1 MSTLAEVMAGVAVD
15 MTAFH
20 DELNRL
26 DAVAGDGDLGNTVSV
41 GAKAVLA
48 AIDASHDADQ
58 ATMLHR
64 CGTDLAT
71 GAPSTVGTLTAR
83 GMLAAARAL
92 GTASGESPVMLLHRG
107 FAAAL
112 AAIQSAGKAAPGDKT
127 LIDALAPAVT
137 ALSVRAEAGSPL
149 PQALSAA
156 AAAARLGAQHT
167 RDMTP
172 RAGRARWLVQRS
184 QGAEDAGAHFIAL
197 VLESAAR
204 RLDDMHEG
212 PAPR

>member
-1 MSTLAEVMAGVAVD
+1 

-26 DAVAGDGDLGNTVSV
+26 DAVAGDGDLGNTVSLA
-41 GAKAVLA
+41 AKAVLA

-58 ATMLHR
+58 AAVLRR

-83 GMLAAARAL
+83 GMLAAAR
-92 GTASGESPVMLLHRG
+92 GIDTASGQPPVRLLHLG

-112 AAIQSAGKAAPGDKT
+112 AAIQTAGKAGPGDKT
-127 LIDALAPAVT
+127 MIDALAPAVT
-137 ALSVRAEAGSPL
+137 ALSAGAEADSPL

-167 RDMTP
+167 RGMTP
-172 RAGRARWLVQRS
+172 RAGRARWLAQRS
-184 QGAEDAGAHFIAL
+184 QGAEDAGAHFVAL
-197 VLESAAR
+197 VFESAAS
-204 RLDDMHEG
+204 RLDDMQG
-212 PAPR
+212 PGAVARP

>member
-1 MSTLAEVMAGVAVD
+1 MAGVAAD
-15 MTAFH
+15 MIAFH

-48 AIDASHDADQ
+48 AIDASHAADQ
-58 ATMLHR
+58 AAMLRR

-71 GAPSTVGTLTAR
+71 GAPSTAGTLTAR

-92 GTASGESPVMLLHRG
+92 DTAGGESPVRLLHLG

-137 ALSVRAEAGSPL
+137 ALSVRAEADSPL

-172 RAGRARWLVQRS
+172 RAGRARWLGQRS
-184 QGAEDAGAHFIAL
+184 QGTEDAGAHFIAL

-204 RLDDMHEG
+204 RLDDMQEG
-212 PAPR
+212 SGPR